1 MQNLRYTKQQ
11 NIKKTR
17 PKNLSSWEGVRCREI
32 TEKLDLSRD
41 GGKEGGWGG
50 KRERKMREIKRKN
63 ERDKEKETKIKTE
76 RKIS

>member
-50 KRERKMREIKRKN
+50 KRERGRKN